1 MLRLVVTGSLRW
13 GRVVASV
20 QHQRVRAAGG
30 ERSEDEVALLAAELE
45 LEEREAVGCAPE
57 TPDHDAKNLGSRAL
71 GRQIRT
77 LTRLATMILA
87 IAIRL
92 CYLAM
97 RDGRLCLISR
107 RLCAPALLVGEL
119 VPPWICS

>member
-45 LEEREAVGCAPE
+45 LEEREAVGCARGDARVVMQKRGRARAGI
-57 TPDHDAKNLGSRAL
+57 PDQRTVA
-71 GRQIRT
+71 GRVRPFKP
-77 LTRLATMILA
+77 
-87 IAIRL
+87 
-92 CYLAM
+92 
-97 RDGRLCLISR
+97 DD
-107 RLCAPALLVGEL
+107 
-119 VPPWICS
+119 